1 MRNFTKGV
9 LIGSVAIGSV
19 MSASMVMQNSN
30 AKRNILKGSKKAY
43 RAAEDLLNM

>member
-9 LIGSVAIGSV
+9 LIGSVAVGSV
-19 MSASMVMQNSN
+19 ISATMAVQNTN
-30 AKRNILKGSKKAY
+30 AKKNILKGSKKAY